1 MHLGFIII
9 LKQSGQAHAVVILV
23 LLCYASCRFHNYADL
38 ELGLRLCTIDV
49 RVIILP
55 KSGALQMFCNSFRFS
70 FRAITT
76 VHGIRGLH
84 QGTITIT

>member
-9 LKQSGQAHAVVILV
+9 LQQSGQAHAVVILV
-23 LLCYASCRFHNYADL
+23 LLCYASCRFHNSADL
-38 ELGLRLCTIDV
+38 ELGMRFCTIDV
-49 RVIILP
+49 RLIILP
-55 KSGALQMFCNSFRFS
+55 KSEALQMFCNSFCFVS

-84 QGTITIT
+84 QGP